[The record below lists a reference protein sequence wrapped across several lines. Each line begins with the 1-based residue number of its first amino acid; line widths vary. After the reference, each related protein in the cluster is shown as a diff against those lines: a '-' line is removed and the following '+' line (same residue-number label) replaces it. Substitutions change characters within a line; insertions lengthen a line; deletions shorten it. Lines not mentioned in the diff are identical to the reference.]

1 LMRARDL
8 LRMTVK
14 EVKEIERQLWKEWEI
29 ANKVLKVLMEIEK
42 EEE

>member
-1 LMRARDL
+1 MKAREL
-8 LRMTVK
+8 LRMTVA

-29 ANKVLKVLMEIEK
+29 ASKVLKVLKEIEK